1 MLKVLYLINHAGK
14 AGTERYVE
22 SLITSLNGK
31 YIKAYLAYNEEGLLA
46 ERMRAAGI
54 ETFRITMRNPFDLK
68 AVMELGKLCKKLDI
82 DLIHAQFLRE
92 NYIALLSKLINP
104 KVKVMYTNHFII
116 PNNFAQRICNSM
128 LTSMESNII
137 AVCNKGKERMIS
149 NGINGNRIKVV
160 FNGVDPAIWGKSE
173 KSTMREEFGIG
184 EDEFVLMCA
193 SRFAHDKGH
202 KFLVNAIAE
211 LKQKTD
217 RKFKLVLAG
226 DGPLIEE
233 VKQQVK
239 SLRLEE
245 TVLFAGFRKDIKNL
259 MDGSDLYINSS
270 EHEAL
275 SFLMVEVLATGLPL
289 IATDMGGNRDI
300 INPETNCGLLVQ
312 YDDVKGLAEAV
323 YKVMNDSKLQKIL
336 RENAKKA
343 VRDRFSLENMVMGAY
358 NLYQESCGHK

>member
-46 ERMRAAGI
+46 DRMRAAGI
-54 ETFRITMRNPFDLK
+54 ETFRITMKNPFDLK
-68 AVMELGKLCKKLDI
+68 AVMELSKLCKKLDI
-82 DLIHAQFLRE
+82 DVIHAQFLRE
-92 NYIALLSKLINP
+92 NYIALLSRLINP

-116 PNNFAQRICNSM
+116 PNNFAQRLCNRV
-128 LTSMESNII
+128 LTAMESNII
-137 AVCNKGKERMIS
+137 AVCNKGKEQMIA
-149 NGINGNRIKVV
+149 NGVNGKIIKVV
-160 FNGVDPAIWGKSE
+160 FNGVNPDIWGKTE

-184 EDEFVLMCA
+184 NDEFVMLCA

-202 KFLVNAIAE
+202 NFLVNSIAE
-211 LKQKTD
+211 LKKQTD
-217 RKFKLVLAG
+217 NKFKLVLAG
-226 DGPLIEE
+226 DGPLLEE

-239 SLRLEE
+239 SLQLED
-245 TVLFAGFRKDIKNL
+245 TILFVGFRKDIKNL

-275 SFLMVEVLATGLPL
+275 SFLMVEVLAAGLPL

-300 INPETNCGLLVQ
+300 INPETNCGLLVR
-312 YDDVKGLAEAV
+312 YDDAKDLAEAIS
-323 YKVMNDSKLQKIL
+323 KVMNDSELQKTL

-343 VRDRFSLENMVMGAY
+343 VRDRFSLESMVMGAY
-358 NLYQESCGHK
+358 NLYQDSCKV